1 MTTQTRHGGGAV
13 RDVLAKVGGTLVG
26 LALVIGV
33 LAPQAYAAP
42 TEAVATTAAHHQVVE
57 VDAAFTPQQQAALVA
72 VLSSPAGRAQIAKAL
87 GPVSTAKPGTVSP
100 QVQAGRDGDHW
111 WIKISMAEILGTG
124 ISAACK
130 AAFPEIGWFVC
141 PPLGAAVSQA
151 VSQWPNAGGVW
162 AELYTD
168 GRIRVGTW

>member
-111 WIKISMAEILGTG
+111 
-124 ISAACK
+124 
-130 AAFPEIGWFVC
+130 
-141 PPLGAAVSQA
+141 
-151 VSQWPNAGGVW
+151 
-162 AELYTD
+162 
-168 GRIRVGTW
+168 